1 MIEVMLVFNSQSL
14 ERNLAIDDIDL
25 LVAGIKV
32 RRMENRRVQR

>member
-14 ERNLAIDDIDL
+14 ERNLAIDDIDF

-32 RRMENRRVQR
+32 RRMENRWVQR